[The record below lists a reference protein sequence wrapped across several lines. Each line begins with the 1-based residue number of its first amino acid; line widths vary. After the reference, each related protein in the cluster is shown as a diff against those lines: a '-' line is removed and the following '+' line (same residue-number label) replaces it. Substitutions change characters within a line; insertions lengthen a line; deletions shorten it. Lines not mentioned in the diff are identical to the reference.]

1 MPENSKPAFYEPF
14 PHAHDQISCIEK
26 DPLVFSKSQIF
37 FFFSLEMKVN
47 FRGFEQLRSFSTGG
61 QLHQLNH
68 RITPIHD
75 VQEST
80 CQIDLFVMSEVE
92 YMLET

>member
-37 FFFSLEMKVN
+37 FSFLLKWKWILEVLNSWGVSALVANSISLTTE
-47 FRGFEQLRSFSTGG
+47 
-61 QLHQLNH
+61 
-68 RITPIHD
+68 
-75 VQEST
+75 
-80 CQIDLFVMSEVE
+80 
-92 YMLET
+92 